1 LCTSLPIYHNNFQKI
16 NRVLPK
22 FLEDHRRYFAK
33 TFYLHSSNQEY
44 LGETNLSL
52 KLKVDGKEIPLNEFV
67 GRMLSGTITG
77 GVSSLKGIKEDW
89 EKIEIEIQ
97 K

>member
-1 LCTSLPIYHNNFQKI
+1 M
-16 NRVLPK
+16 
-22 FLEDHRRYFAK
+22 
-33 TFYLHSSNQEY
+33 
-44 LGETNLSL
+44 

-67 GRMLSGTITG
+67 DKFVSGSITG
-77 GVSSLKGIKEDW
+77 AITSLKGINENW